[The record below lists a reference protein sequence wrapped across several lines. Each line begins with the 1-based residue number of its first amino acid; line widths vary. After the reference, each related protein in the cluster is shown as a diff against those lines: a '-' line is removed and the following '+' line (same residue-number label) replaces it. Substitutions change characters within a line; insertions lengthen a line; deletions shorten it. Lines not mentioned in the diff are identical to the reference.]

1 MWVALAALAGVLAVS
16 ACGGGTDIDE
26 SASKTAITPEAQEQ
40 AESMILQLSDFPN
53 GWRGSAPEDDEND
66 EAFRKCIGVD
76 YSSLTRTG
84 AAESRDFAMGE
95 STEAS
100 SSAAVFANEQQAE
113 DFLEE
118 FSAGMNGNKVE
129 GCLQELVD
137 ENAEG
142 DNTFKVGE
150 VDVGEFNVTPPNV
163 EDAAAWQL
171 VVPVEI
177 TSGVGEG
184 LTPSLYL
191 EDVILRQGDK
201 VATIETSDVLT
212 EFDPDLRDK
221 LIQTVAGRMSDAS
234 G

>member
-1 MWVALAALAGVLAVS
+1 MWVALAGVLAVCS

-53 GWRGSAPEDDEND
+53 GWRGSAPEEDDEND

-118 FSAGMNGNKVE
+118 FSAGMNGNEVE
-129 GCLQELVD
+129 GCLQELVE

-150 VDVGEFNVTPPNV
+150 LDVGEFNVTPPNV

-177 TSGVGEG
+177 TSGAGEG
-184 LTPSLYL
+184 LTPIVYL
-191 EDVILRQGDK
+191 EFVVLREGNTAAMIK
-201 VATIETSDVLT
+201 TSDVLT
-212 EFDPDLRDK
+212 QFDSELRDQ
-221 LIQTVAGRMSDAS
+221 LIDAVAGRMSEAS